1 MSAAF
6 VLPCRFDP
14 ERPVIF
20 ECVESIRE
28 HHPDAEILVVDSN
41 SPDTSYQDDLDCEF
55 YEAKNVNYGPGA
67 FRLGM
72 HVYPKADF
80 FCLFFDSLIVNDN
93 LDDLQAHDLTTVRW
107 FDSATTGWG
116 WDDTTGEPLD
126 QWARDRGV
134 VIPDRFRGVM
144 GPMIAARREV
154 IERADLFRI
163 LPTTRFE
170 QCALERCWGIWLEEA
185 GYDPAAHS
193 LQGEMHGFFDSY
205 DESRVA
211 KRSLSRA

>member
-1 MSAAF
+1 MF
-6 VLPCRFDP
+6 VIPCKYDP

-20 ECVESIRE
+20 ECVASIRR
-28 HHPDAEILVVDSN
+28 HHPEALILVVDSD
-41 SPDTSYQDDLDCEF
+41 SPDTAYLERLKEEWNCWGIK
-55 YEAKNVNYGPGA
+55 AKNRNYGPGA
-67 FRLGM
+67 FQLAM
-72 HVYPKADF
+72 AVQNADF
-80 FCLFFDSLIVNDN
+80 FYLFFDSLIVNDN
-93 LDDLQAHDLTTVRW
+93 LDDLQEHDLTTVRW

-116 WDDTTGEPLD
+116 WSEPEHHPLD

-134 VIPDRFRGVM
+134 VIPERFKGVM

-170 QCALERCWGIWLEEA
+170 QCALERCWGIWLQEA
-185 GYDPAAHS
+185 GYDPAANS
-193 LQGEMHGFFDSY
+193 LQGEMHGFHDQH